1 MYLVPFSLQ
10 MAAYTV
16 FNAAVTPAIG
26 PFVDRL
32 KNPREKFRWRRRM
45 DAWKYG
51 SGADYT
57 LPDEDEVHAL

>member
-1 MYLVPFSLQ
+1 
-10 MAAYTV
+10 MAAYTIL
-16 FNAAVTPAIG
+16 NAAATPLIE

-32 KNPREKFRWRRRM
+32 EDPREKFRWRRRM

-57 LPDEDEVHAL
+57 LPDED

>member
-1 MYLVPFSLQ
+1 

-16 FNAAVTPAIG
+16 LNAAATPVMG
-26 PFVDRL
+26 PFVERL
-32 KNPREKFRWRRRM
+32 KNPREKFLWRRRM

-57 LPDEDEVHAL
+57 LPDEDDIDIL

>member
-1 MYLVPFSLQ
+1 
-10 MAAYTV
+10 MAAYTAL
-16 FNAAVTPAIG
+16 NAAVAPAIR
-26 PFVDRL
+26 PFVDQL

-57 LPDEDEVHAL
+57 LPESDEMDPNL